1 MANKR
6 LNALITIGGAVAGSL
21 KTAIGSTTSQL
32 GKIGTEVNKLKRNQA
47 DLSHAIQTFGGMGKN
62 VDNLRAKYS
71 AVTDE
76 INRLTKAQ
84 ERLNKVEEL
93 RQNVRGG
100 ATKVLGGSIVAA
112 TATVV
117 PVKLAIDFESAMAD
131 VNKVFTGTDSQ
142 FKALNTEII
151 KMSTVLPMAATDIA
165 TIVASGA
172 QSGIAAGELTK
183 FAETAVKMGVAFDIT
198 AAESGQAM
206 AEMRTAFK
214 MSQEQVTS
222 LADQINFLGNNT
234 PAAAKGIME
243 IVQRIGPLGEV
254 GGFASSSIAA
264 LGATM
269 RGMGV
274 SEEIAATGI
283 KNTMLALVAGES
295 ATKGQIAAYKELGLD
310 YGKVAK
316 DMQKDANGTTLMVL
330 KQIASLDKYKQAAI
344 LKDLF
349 GSESL
354 GAIAP
359 LLTNMEALEKNLNS
373 VSQANKKAWDS
384 SMQKEYEARAD
395 TTANKLQLLKNNA
408 TGLGITIGTALL
420 PVVSSMA
427 EKMSTVI
434 GSVTAWAQENP
445 ALASTLTKVAVGA
458 IAVAGGVS
466 ALAIGVTT
474 VIGPVALAISSFSV
488 LGSSSGVAITM
499 LTKMIAPI
507 KMIGTVFGVVGKA
520 MLANPMVLA
529 ITAVVAVVAG
539 AAYLIYKNWEPIKA
553 FFSDLWGGVKST
565 IGSAWDGIK
574 STLSGAWESVKSVF
588 NASVTYVKDIIKSV
602 DTVFA
607 DNPLLNVLLPFIGI
621 PRIII
626 ANWSSI
632 TAFFGQIWA
641 TISGYFMTGVN
652 AIKTCFTIGFNAVYG
667 VVSSVW
673 TSISSFIQSAFS
685 TVLGVINTGMT
696 AIGTF
701 MSSAWGVIKNIVSTA
716 WSGLCTI
723 FLTITPL
730 GYIIQNFDAIKL
742 FLSGLAS
749 SFMSIGKNI
758 IDGLISGIL
767 TGFERLKGVWKSIN
781 DYMPSFMTKKMD
793 IHSPSRVMAGLGG
806 FIVDGIGVGM
816 QSRTPA
822 LKQEF
827 GKVLDTFEK
836 RPTVPSVQPPAAA
849 IVRSEPPSF
858 ARASLQ
864 RIGDI
869 WSTTKSLLRNPS
881 IPQIGETRLNK
892 PETQSSSQI
901 VARPAQEPPS
911 FVRTSSQRVPPQ
923 QNVTNYFT
931 INAAPG
937 QDPKQ
942 IAKEA
947 VKLMRH
953 ETAVAQRSS
962 NLDWGYSQ

>member
-32 GKIGTEVNKLKRNQA
+32 GKIGKEVGKLKKNQT

-71 AVTDE
+71 SVTAE

-84 ERLNKVEEL
+84 ERLNKVEEV
-93 RQNVRGG
+93 RNNVRSG
-100 ATKVLGGSIVAA
+100 ATTVLGGSIVAA

-131 VNKVFTGTDSQ
+131 VNKVFNGTDSQ
-142 FKALNTEII
+142 FKALGNEII
-151 KMSTVLPMAATDIA
+151 KMSTVLPMAAKDIA

-198 AAESGQAM
+198 AEESGQAM

-222 LADQINFLGNNT
+222 LADQINYLGNNT

-274 SEEIAATGI
+274 AEEIAATGI

-354 GAIAP
+354 SAIAP
-359 LLTNMEALEKNLNS
+359 LLTNLGALEKNLNS
-373 VSQANKKAWDS
+373 VSQANKKAWDN
-384 SMQKEYEARAD
+384 SMQKEYEARAN

-408 TGLGITIGTALL
+408 AGLGITIGTALL

-427 EKMSTVI
+427 EKMSNAI
-434 GSVTAWAQENP
+434 GSVTAWAQANP

-458 IAVAGGVS
+458 IAVAGGIS

-474 VIGPVALAISSFSV
+474 IIGPIALAISSFSV
-488 LGSSSGVAITM
+488 LGSGAGTTISLLS
-499 LTKMIAPI
+499 KMIAPI
-507 KMIGTVFGVVGKA
+507 KMIGTVLGIVGKA

-553 FFSDLWGGVKST
+553 FFADLWSSVKTTLS
-565 IGSAWDGIK
+565 SAWDGIK
-574 STLSGAWESVKSVF
+574 STLSGVWEGIKGVF
-588 NASVTYVKDIIKSV
+588 GAGLNYIKDVIKSV
-602 DTVFA
+602 DAVFA
-607 DNPLLNVLLPFIGI
+607 DNPVLNILLPFIGI
-621 PRIII
+621 PRVII

-632 TAFFGQIWA
+632 TAFFGQMWE
-641 TISGYFMTGVN
+641 TISGYVVKGVN
-652 AIKTCFTIGFNAVYG
+652 AAKSYIEVGFNAVYG
-667 VVSSVW
+667 VVSTVW
-673 TSISSFIQSAFS
+673 TSISTFIQSAFS
-685 TVLGVINTGMT
+685 TVMGVINAGMT

-781 DYMPSFMTKKMD
+781 DYMPSFMKKKMD

-816 QSRTPA
+816 QSSTPA
-822 LKQEF
+822 LQQKF
-827 GKVLDTFEK
+827 SNVLDTFNQS
-836 RPTVPSVQPPAAA
+836 PTAPTIRTPTAMRNNPSVQTNGGSSGLSQNITI
-849 IVRSEPPSF
+849 IVNG
-858 ARASLQ
+858 A
-864 RIGDI
+864 
-869 WSTTKSLLRNPS
+869 
-881 IPQIGETRLNK
+881 
-892 PETQSSSQI
+892 
-901 VARPAQEPPS
+901 V
-911 FVRTSSQRVPPQ
+911 
-923 QNVTNYFT
+923 
-931 INAAPG
+931 G
-937 QDPKQ
+937 QDVNQLADLVAQK
-942 IAKEA
+942 INRVNA
-947 VKLMRH
+947 V
-953 ETAVAQRSS
+953 VQRSS

>member
-62 VDNLRAKYS
+62 VDNLRTKYS

-131 VNKVFTGTDSQ
+131 VNKVFSGTDSQ

-316 DMQKDANGTTLMVL
+316 DMQKDANSTTLMVL

-420 PVVSSMA
+420 PIVSSMA

-434 GSVTAWAQENP
+434 GSVTAWAQANP

-520 MLANPMVLA
+520 MLANPMALA

-553 FFSDLWGGVKST
+553 FFSDLWSGVTST

-574 STLSGAWESVKSVF
+574 STLSEAWESVKSVF
-588 NASVTYVKDIIKSV
+588 NAGVTYVKDIIKSV

-652 AIKTCFTIGFNAVYG
+652 AIKTCFTIGFNAVYV

-685 TVLGVINTGMT
+685 TVLGVINAGMT

-836 RPTVPSVQPPAAA
+836 RPTAPNVKPPAAM
-849 IVRSEPPSF
+849 VRSEPPSF

-864 RIGDI
+864 KIGDM
-869 WSTTKSLLRNPS
+869 LLRNPS
-881 IPQIGETRLNK
+881 TPQIGETRLNK
-892 PETQSSSQI
+892 PEPQSSPPT
-901 VARPAQEPPS
+901 VARPTHVPPTIA
-911 FVRTSSQRVPPQ
+911 RAPAQRVAPQ
-923 QNVTNYFT
+923 QNITNSFT

-937 QDPKQ
+937 QDVNQLADLVAQK
-942 IAKEA
+942 INRVNA
-947 VKLMRH
+947 VI
-953 ETAVAQRSS
+953 QRSS